1 MKKTNHKDFIMKTIY
16 RITSPIVGFLAGL
29 VPMVPLSPAS
39 AETLAQI
46 DQEIATDTSFKTD
59 RGGLDAYNINAGVTN
74 SRLDRKTNILA
85 SAGINTRFYQ
95 SGDGARYYTNFYSF
109 TGRAGVTDTKL
120 DIVTTESTL
129 RLYRRGSSQYKEG
142 SGYLGSWWGD
152 QYRGTLESRDQQAI
166 LAAWGSDLQRIYV
179 IDVPTGYTLVG
190 GLAAPMERNGEYRSG
205 GAYQY
210 YYRGAPAG
218 WLVYA
223 LYAPDYLKSYSGA
236 VTSAQKA
243 GRSIA
248 TDLGSHLHGTRLAES
263 DSRSEGDGDDKSQAG
278 VFWLRGYGGDLDF
291 DEKDGSSAE
300 SRTIGM
306 SVGWQRLLSGQSSA
320 DQSKSYL
327 GLMFGQGVNVQK
339 YGVSDVEN
347 DTRATVG
354 GIYGLYISN
363 PKGPQS
369 WYGNCSLLFGGLS
382 MNNTI
387 PGELGYDLDQKYDGQ
402 IAVLTAENGI
412 SFRPENGWSF
422 EPQLQLSYTKIHQSD
437 FHDNLGAQV
446 SLEQG
451 DSFWGRLGLEV
462 RKSIIDSKELKFSL
476 WSSFSYLHNF
486 SDANEVVVAGD
497 LASSE
502 LAVNSYVLAVGSDL
516 KLSTKWSIQGQ
527 IEQVFDGER
536 GLQGNLA
543 LRYAW

>member
-1 MKKTNHKDFIMKTIY
+1 MQAIY
-16 RITSPIVGFLAGL
+16 RITCPLIGFLAGL
-29 VPMVPLSPAS
+29 MPLLPPTSAL

-59 RGGLDAYNINAGVTN
+59 RGGLDAYNINAGITN
-74 SRLDRKTNILA
+74 SRLDRKINILGG
-85 SAGINTRFYQ
+85 AGINPRFYQ
-95 SGDGARYYTNFYSF
+95 SGNGVRDYTNFYSF
-109 TGRAGVTDTKL
+109 TGRVGVTDTKL
-120 DIVTTESTL
+120 DIVTTESTF
-129 RLYRRGSSQYKEG
+129 RLYRRGSSQYKEA

-152 QYRGTLESRDQQAI
+152 QYRGTLDSREQQAI
-166 LAAWGSDLQRIYV
+166 LAAWGSDLQQIYV
-179 IDVPTGYTLVG
+179 IDVPAGYTLVG

-210 YYRGAPAG
+210 YYRGAPAD

-223 LYAPDYLKSYSGA
+223 LYAADYLKSYSGA
-236 VTSAQKA
+236 VTSAQRA
-243 GRSIA
+243 GRSMA
-248 TDLGSHLHGTRLAES
+248 TDLGSHLHSTRLAES
-263 DSRSEGDGDDKSQAG
+263 DSRSEGDGDAKSQAG
-278 VFWLRGYGGDLDF
+278 VFWLRGHGGDLDF

-306 SVGWQRLLSGQSSA
+306 SLGWQRLISGQSSA

-327 GLMFGQGVNVQK
+327 GLMFGQGVDVQQ
-339 YGVSDVEN
+339 YELSDVKN

-363 PKGPQS
+363 PRGPQS

-382 MNNTI
+382 MHNTI
-387 PGELGYDLDQKYDGQ
+387 PGELGYNLNQEYDGQ

-412 SFRPENGWSF
+412 SLRLENGWSF

-437 FHDNLGAQV
+437 FHDKLGALV

-462 RKSIIDSKELKFSL
+462 RKSIIDCKELKFNL
-476 WSSFSYLHNF
+476 WSSFSYRRDF

-497 LASSE
+497 LARSE
-502 LAVNSYVLAVGSDL
+502 LAANSYILAVGSDL

-527 IEQVFDGER
+527 IEQIFDGER

-543 LRYAW
+543 LLYAW